1 MKSARFE
8 QGTWLRQREVQSF
21 RLGRFLRWMKVGCI
35 LLGLVGLSEIAHA
48 QPMRCDP
55 GKVVSAQACAR
66 CHGNEVSRWTQTPH
80 SQTFDQLVR
89 NPKAK
94 EITDRLGLASIKR
107 NDICTQCHFT
117 MQSDDSGK
125 QKAVAGISCESCHGA
140 ARDWVEVHN
149 NYGGPNVLKA
159 QETAEHRIE
168 RLEKATAL
176 GMRNT
181 QNVYLIARSC
191 YECHTIPHEKLV
203 NVGGHP
209 ATSPEFELVAWSQG
223 SIRHNFLR
231 TGGQINAESP
241 PEKLRLLYVV
251 GLIADLEFSA
261 RATAE
266 ATEKSEYGLAV
277 AQRSARAAERLYLA
291 QQKLSDQLLQKAL
304 EVFAAAELKTN
315 NAAQLLAIADTLSQ
329 IGQEF
334 ADSRDGSTL
343 MAIDGELPL
352 PSSYR

>member
-1 MKSARFE
+1 MFRSKNAERKHLNERIVSR
-8 QGTWLRQREVQSF
+8 F
-21 RLGRFLRWMKVGCI
+21 RLSIVRSRAALVLS
-35 LLGLVGLSEIAHA
+35 LLGLLSVTNCALA

-55 GKVVSAQACAR
+55 SKVISAESCAR

-80 SQTFDQLVR
+80 AQTFDQLVR

-94 EITDRLGLASIKR
+94 EITERLGLASIKR

-117 MQSDDSGK
+117 MQSDESGK

-140 ARDWVEVHN
+140 ARDWLEVHN

-168 RLEKATAL
+168 RLEKSTQL

-209 ATSPEFELVAWSQG
+209 ASSPEFELVAWSQG
-223 SIRHNFLR
+223 TIRHNFLR
-231 TGGQINAESP
+231 TGGQTNAESS

-261 RATAE
+261 RATAG
-266 ATEKSEYGLAV
+266 ATEKSDYGLVV
-277 AQRSARAAERLYLA
+277 AQRSARAAERLYAA
-291 QQKLSDQLLQKAL
+291 QQKLNDPLLQKAL

-315 NAAQLLAIADTLSQ
+315 NAAQLVAIAETLSQ

-334 ADSRDGSTL
+334 ADSRDGTTL
-343 MAIDGELPL
+343 AAIDGELPL

>member
-1 MKSARFE
+1 MKRI
-8 QGTWLRQREVQSF
+8 GLDQRAWVVRRKAKPYKF
-21 RLGRFLRWMKVGCI
+21 GGFMLWMKIGGI
-35 LLGLVGLSEIAHA
+35 LLGLVSFPKIVLA

-55 GKVVSAQACAR
+55 SKVVSAQACAR

-117 MQSDDSGK
+117 MQSDESGK

-140 ARDWVEVHN
+140 ARDWIEVHN

-168 RLEKATAL
+168 RLAKATSL

-231 TGGQINAESP
+231 TGGIANAEST
-241 PEKLRLLYVV
+241 PEKLRLLFVV

-277 AQRSARAAERLYLA
+277 AQRSARAAERLYTA
-291 QQKLSDQLLQKAL
+291 QQKLNDPLLQKAL
-304 EVFAAAELKTN
+304 EVFATAELKTN

-334 ADSRDGSTL
+334 ADSRDGLTL
-343 MAIDGELPL
+343 TAIDGELPL
-352 PSSYR
+352 PNSYR

>member
-1 MKSARFE
+1 MK
-8 QGTWLRQREVQSF
+8 
-21 RLGRFLRWMKVGCI
+21 LGGIW
-35 LLGLVGLSEIAHA
+35 LGLVSLSSIALA

-55 GKVVSAQACAR
+55 SKVVSAQSCAR
-66 CHGNEVSRWTQTPH
+66 CHSNEVSRWTQTPH

-117 MQSDDSGK
+117 MQSDEAGK

-140 ARDWVEVHN
+140 ARDWIEVHN
-149 NYGGPNVLKA
+149 DYGGPNVLKA
-159 QETAEHRIE
+159 QETAEHRIQ
-168 RLEKATAL
+168 RLEKATGL

-231 TGGQINAESP
+231 TGGTANAEST
-241 PEKLRLLYVV
+241 PEKLRLLFVV

-277 AQRSARAAERLYLA
+277 AQRSARAAERLYAA
-291 QQKLSDQLLQKAL
+291 QQKLNDPLLQKAL

-343 MAIDGELPL
+343 TAIDGEIPL

>member
-1 MKSARFE
+1 MNKAISSNKKSSGGKKLLHYRLSHSWRTLQ
-8 QGTWLRQREVQSF
+8 QG
-21 RLGRFLRWMKVGCI
+21 
-35 LLGLVGLSEIAHA
+35 LLLIGLFCFSSIAFA

-55 GKVVSAQACAR
+55 SKVVSAEACAR

-80 SQTFDQLVR
+80 AQTFDQLVR

-94 EITDRLGLASIKR
+94 EITDRLGLASVKR

-140 ARDWVEVHN
+140 SRDWLEVHN
-149 NYGGPNVLKA
+149 NYGGPNVLKS

-191 YECHTIPHEKLV
+191 YECHTIPHEQLV

-209 ATSPEFELVAWSQG
+209 PTSAEFELVAWSQG
-223 SIRHNFLR
+223 TIRHNFLR
-231 TGGQINAESP
+231 TGGQTNAESS

-261 RATAE
+261 RATAQ

-277 AQRSARAAERLYLA
+277 AQRSARAAERLYAA
-291 QQKLSDQLLQKAL
+291 QQKLNDPLLQKAL

-329 IGQEF
+329 VGQEF

-343 MAIDGELPL
+343 AAIDGELPL

>member
-1 MKSARFE
+1 
-8 QGTWLRQREVQSF
+8 
-21 RLGRFLRWMKVGCI
+21 
-35 LLGLVGLSEIAHA
+35 
-48 QPMRCDP
+48 
-55 GKVVSAQACAR
+55 
-66 CHGNEVSRWTQTPH
+66 
-80 SQTFDQLVR
+80 
-89 NPKAK
+89 
-94 EITDRLGLASIKR
+94 
-107 NDICTQCHFT
+107 

-140 ARDWVEVHN
+140 ARDWIEVHN

-231 TGGQINAESP
+231 TGGQANAESS

-277 AQRSARAAERLYLA
+277 AQRSARAAERLYAA
-291 QQKLSDQLLQKAL
+291 QQKLSDPLLQKAL

-343 MAIDGELPL
+343 MAIDVELPL